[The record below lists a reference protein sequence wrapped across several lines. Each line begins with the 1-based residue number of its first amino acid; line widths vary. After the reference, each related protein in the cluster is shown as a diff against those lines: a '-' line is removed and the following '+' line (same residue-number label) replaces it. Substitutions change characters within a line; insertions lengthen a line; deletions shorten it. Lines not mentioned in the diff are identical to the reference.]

1 VTLPYSGTNGEFSL
15 VRWNLSMNV
24 FDGRREMSP
33 DVPVQLTAKDYFAGR
48 DPALDA
54 VFRLIDDGKRS
65 AVR

>member
-1 VTLPYSGTNGEFSL
+1 
-15 VRWNLSMNV
+15 V